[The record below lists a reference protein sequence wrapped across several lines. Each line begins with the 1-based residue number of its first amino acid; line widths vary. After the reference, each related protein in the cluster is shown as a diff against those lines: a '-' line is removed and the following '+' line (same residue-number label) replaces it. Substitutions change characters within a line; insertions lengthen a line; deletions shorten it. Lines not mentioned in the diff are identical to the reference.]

1 MSSKKSKKSK
11 EVQNQDLERET
22 TNAAT
27 SMRAKEGLGAYTEDE
42 DSANHDEDQDAP
54 KGKRKR

>member
-11 EVQNQDLERET
+11 EVQNQDLERKT
-22 TNAAT
+22 TNAET
-27 SMRAKEGLGAYTEDE
+27 SMKAKEGLGAYAEDE
-42 DSANHDEDQDAP
+42 DSANHDEDLDAP